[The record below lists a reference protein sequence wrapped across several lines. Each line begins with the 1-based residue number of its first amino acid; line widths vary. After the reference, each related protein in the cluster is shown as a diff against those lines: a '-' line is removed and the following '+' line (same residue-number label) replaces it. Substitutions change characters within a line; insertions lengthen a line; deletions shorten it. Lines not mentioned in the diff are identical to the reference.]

1 LNHNAGSPDI
11 LDKLLDTFS
20 MTSAI
25 SSSSVATMMMN
36 DKHHRVKSPQHS
48 NNTILSSSSSTAMMK
63 SPNREKVSLRSPT
76 DNHYLHHH
84 GIVHEQHQQH
94 EKPSPMKY
102 RSRIDEYYRM
112 TIPNKHN

>member
-1 LNHNAGSPDI
+1 MNHNAGSPDI

-25 SSSSVATMMMN
+25 SSSSVATMMIN
-36 DKHHRVKSPQHS
+36 DKHHRHQHS
-48 NNTILSSSSSTAMMK
+48 NNAILSSSSSSTGMMK
-63 SPNREKVSLRSPT
+63 SPNREKVSLRSPK
-76 DNHYLHHH
+76 DNNHLHHH